1 MYVFPK
7 QDRTQCQCQWFL
19 SGAEGPNLTLRKREL
34 LVLSGQWRKSIFYS
48 RAKIF
53 FNRVSENVSL
63 SCFFFLQK
71 KEGASTIAIG
81 TAVSDESSIETNIL
95 TDLNY
100 LLQISRASFKLIT
113 GKSEN
118 LFSQLSL

>member
-1 MYVFPK
+1 MVDGSICVFTK
-7 QDRTQCQCQWFL
+7 QDRTQCQWFL

-63 SCFFFLQK
+63 SCFFFLRK
-71 KEGASTIAIG
+71 KEGAK
-81 TAVSDESSIETNIL
+81 
-95 TDLNY
+95 
-100 LLQISRASFKLIT
+100 SRR
-113 GKSEN
+113 
-118 LFSQLSL
+118 